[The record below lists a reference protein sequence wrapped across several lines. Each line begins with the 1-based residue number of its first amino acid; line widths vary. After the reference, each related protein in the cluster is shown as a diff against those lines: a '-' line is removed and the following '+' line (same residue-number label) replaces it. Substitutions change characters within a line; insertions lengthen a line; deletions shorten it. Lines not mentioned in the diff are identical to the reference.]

1 MDRTLPNPKALPYE
15 DRLAR
20 LTAIRAYVRA
30 QYLRED
36 AHVNWDDIGAKVKK
50 LIDERI
56 DANVRQLMKPVS
68 VLDDDFD
75 QKISTLPHDEARASV
90 MEHAI
95 RAYISDR
102 LADNPMFYGKLSEQ
116 LERIISDLRN
126 QVIDAAEAARR
137 QAELKRELQTEE
149 DVAATHG
156 LSPVSFAVYELIRDG
171 SSPELPYG
179 NTAGNG
185 IAYRD
190 ELDETMKL
198 VSMEVED
205 LLSRHRA
212 VVDWQ
217 SNPEV
222 QREMRRDIKRALRPT
237 GEYGEVY
244 LDALANRI
252 VDMSRR
258 RGDR

>member
-1 MDRTLPNPKALPYE
+1 MPYE

-95 RAYISDR
+95 RAYISER
-102 LADNPMFYGKLSEQ
+102 LADNPAFYGKLSEQ

-137 QAELKRELQTEE
+137 QAELKRE
-149 DVAATHG
+149 
-156 LSPVSFAVYELIRDG
+156 P
-171 SSPELPYG
+171 P
-179 NTAGNG
+179 
-185 IAYRD
+185 
-190 ELDETMKL
+190 
-198 VSMEVED
+198 
-205 LLSRHRA
+205 
-212 VVDWQ
+212 
-217 SNPEV
+217 
-222 QREMRRDIKRALRPT
+222 
-237 GEYGEVY
+237 
-244 LDALANRI
+244 NRGG
-252 VDMSRR
+252 R
-258 RGDR
+258 RGDTWPIAGVLCRLRIDPRWFVTRVAVRKHGRQWDSVPG